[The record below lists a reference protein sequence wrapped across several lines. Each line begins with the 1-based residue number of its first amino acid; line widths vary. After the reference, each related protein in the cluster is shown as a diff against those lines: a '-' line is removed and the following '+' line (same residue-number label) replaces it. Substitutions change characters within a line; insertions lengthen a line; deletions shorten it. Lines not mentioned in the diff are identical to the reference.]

1 MQNYIIDL
9 LIRIKNGN
17 RSKLQK
23 INIHQY
29 SPKSCIKILDI
40 LRNEGYIWGYECS
53 IVKNTNKKIIT
64 VFLKYTG
71 AGNSVIQQIFM
82 ISKPGRRVYWTT
94 KALWKPKSSA
104 GILILNTSK
113 GFMTDRD
120 ARILNIG
127 GELICGIC

>member
-1 MQNYIIDL
+1 MQNYISDL
-9 LIRIKNGN
+9 LVRIKNGN

-29 SPKSCIKILDI
+29 SPKTCVNILDI
-40 LRNEGYIWGYECS
+40 LRNEGYIWGYECNIS
-53 IVKNTNKKIIT
+53 KNTNKKIIT

-82 ISKPGRRVYWTT
+82 VSKPGRRVYWTT

-120 ARILNIG
+120 ARILNVG
-127 GELICGIC
+127 GEVICGIY